1 MRKLFFF
8 AIMALSVTLLS
19 AQQDKKEVDMPRKH
33 NVNRLS
39 ENYFRFFSV

>member
-19 AQQDKKEVDMPRKH
+19 AQQDKKRGGYAPET
-33 NVNRLS
+33 
-39 ENYFRFFSV
+39 